1 MRVAIKRASGILNR
15 CRQVK
20 TRWPPLATPENH
32 VFKHMTDA
40 AERWRLVA
48 RPYPDADRN
57 ADGTAA
63 WQARRNDPYTTVKD
77 SPPNI
82 SPYAP

>member
-1 MRVAIKRASGILNR
+1 
-15 CRQVK
+15 
-20 TRWPPLATPENH
+20 
-32 VFKHMTDA
+32 MTDA

-48 RPYPDADRN
+48 RPYPDADRD

-63 WQARRNDPYTTVKD
+63 WQARRNDPDTTVKD

>member
-1 MRVAIKRASGILNR
+1 
-15 CRQVK
+15 
-20 TRWPPLATPENH
+20 
-32 VFKHMTDA
+32 MTDA
-40 AERWRLVA
+40 AERRRFVA
-48 RPYPDADRN
+48 RPYSDPYRN

-63 WQARRNDPYTTVKD
+63 WQARRNDPGTTVKD